1 MKVLKFN
8 KVVLIYFAAGWLI
21 GIFIVI
27 NMVLQTN
34 DDCILVLIFISA
46 FNLIINLFSML
57 LLFAFIFIFP
67 ENRVEFK
74 NSLFLL
80 MFNFPNLFFLFLT
93 LSII

>member
-1 MKVLKFN
+1 MKVFKFN
-8 KVVLIYFAAGWLI
+8 RAALIYFAVGWLI

-27 NMVLQTN
+27 NMILKINDECVLA
-34 DDCILVLIFISA
+34 LIFLSA

-67 ENRVEFK
+67 ENRIEFK

-80 MFNFPNLFFLFLT
+80 MFNFPNLFFLFLI
-93 LSII
+93 LSLT

>member
-8 KVVLIYFAAGWLI
+8 KVALIYFAAGWLI